1 MKRRAFLEGSL
12 LVAATG
18 LAASACKKPPRK
30 PIDATHGGI
39 PFKELVHVEPDDAL
53 PIVVAIHGNG
63 GAPEH
68 WVEPWSKFPGR
79 ARIVLPQGFEK
90 FEEGYAWFAA
100 SKDFA
105 SEKLAADVSSAEE
118 RLWKGIAAL
127 AGGKRIVVAGYA
139 EGATLAYL
147 LALRHAD
154 AIAGAFPVAGA
165 LPTRL
170 YPQEKGQEKPKSAPV
185 TAFHGKLDEV
195 IPVQAARDTIAAFT
209 KQGLR
214 ATLKEYEGVRHRP
227 SDELHA
233 DLDTAMLAAR

>member
-1 MKRRAFLEGSL
+1 MKRRSFLGGSL
-12 LVAATG
+12 LVATTG
-18 LAASACKKPPRK
+18 LATAACKKPPRR
-30 PIDATHGGI
+30 PIDATHAGV
-39 PFKELVHVEPDDAL
+39 PFKELVHEQPDDSL
-53 PIVVAIHGNG
+53 PLIVAIHGNG

-79 ARIVLPQGFEK
+79 ARILLPQGEAK
-90 FEEGYAWFAA
+90 LEEGYAWFPA

-105 SEKLAADVSSAEE
+105 NEKLAADVSSAEE

-127 AGGKRIVVAGYA
+127 AGTRRLVVAGYA

-154 AIAGAFPVAGA
+154 VIAGAFPVAGA
-165 LPTRL
+165 MPTRL
-170 YPQEKGQEKPKSAPV
+170 YPREQGAERPRSAPV

-209 KQGLR
+209 KAGLP

-233 DLDTAMLAAR
+233 DLDRAMIAAR